1 MNWAYLPNY
10 YGVKTTSCRSALC
23 WGRLMVKWSSLRC
36 EFESLLSLQILLC
49 KKRLK
54 STKINEKEAANI
66 QLFYNERTTMYV
78 GYITKNEW
86 PLNLRSQRN
95 LVDVLR
101 VSTPHIPLLNVP
113 MFRRTYTAIKRQ
125 QWGQLENNCLIHGQ
139 PLFVQM
145 KDEL

>member
-1 MNWAYLPNY
+1 
-10 YGVKTTSCRSALC
+10 
-23 WGRLMVKWSSLRC
+23 MVKWSSLRC

-86 PLNLRSQRN
+86 PLNLH
-95 LVDVLR
+95 
-101 VSTPHIPLLNVP
+101 T
-113 MFRRTYTAIKRQ
+113 
-125 QWGQLENNCLIHGQ
+125 
-139 PLFVQM
+139 
-145 KDEL
+145 